1 MNNPKEEIEKLKKE
15 INTAEA
21 IVIGAGAGL
30 STAAGFTY
38 SGERFEKY
46 FFDFSEKYGF
56 KDMYSGGF
64 YPFPSKEEFWA
75 YWSRYIYINRYLD
88 APTPVYNSLLNL
100 VKEKDYFVITTN
112 VDHCF
117 QKASFNKER
126 LFYTQGDFGLFQSI
140 NPKIQKT
147 YDNKEWVIKAIE
159 AQGFQKDFNEIF
171 QINNRKNLKM
181 AIPTELIPKCPDDGS
196 DMTTNLRTDNFF
208 VEDDGWHKASKNY
221 SDFLKKHN
229 NLHILFLEL
238 GVGMNTPAIIK
249 IPFWQMTYNNPKA
262 VYACVNYGE
271 AFTHEAIKNRSICID
286 SDITKVINHL
296 IL

>member
-1 MNNPKEEIEKLKKE
+1 M
-15 INTAEA
+15 
-21 IVIGAGAGL
+21 
-30 STAAGFTY
+30 
-38 SGERFEKY
+38 
-46 FFDFSEKYGF
+46 
-56 KDMYSGGF
+56 
-64 YPFPSKEEFWA
+64 
-75 YWSRYIYINRYLD
+75 
-88 APTPVYNSLLNL
+88 
-100 VKEKDYFVITTN
+100 
-112 VDHCF
+112 
-117 QKASFNKER
+117 
-126 LFYTQGDFGLFQSI
+126 FQSI

-171 QINNRKNLKM
+171 QINNRKKLKM

-196 DMTTNLRTDNFF
+196 DMTTNLRADNSF

-238 GVGMNTPAIIK
+238 GVGMSTPAIIK

-271 AFTHEAIKNRSICID
+271 AFTHKAIKNRSICID

>member
-1 MNNPKEEIEKLKKE
+1 
-15 INTAEA
+15 
-21 IVIGAGAGL
+21 
-30 STAAGFTY
+30 
-38 SGERFEKY
+38 
-46 FFDFSEKYGF
+46 
-56 KDMYSGGF
+56 
-64 YPFPSKEEFWA
+64 
-75 YWSRYIYINRYLD
+75 
-88 APTPVYNSLLNL
+88 
-100 VKEKDYFVITTN
+100 
-112 VDHCF
+112 
-117 QKASFNKER
+117 
-126 LFYTQGDFGLFQSI
+126 
-140 NPKIQKT
+140 
-147 YDNKEWVIKAIE
+147 
-159 AQGFQKDFNEIF
+159 
-171 QINNRKNLKM
+171 M

-196 DMTTNLRTDNFF
+196 DMTTNLRADNSF